1 MAPTQRV
8 RVQGALTCLWLTC
21 LFQPA
26 GCAMAQR
33 VVALVDLDCFY
44 CAVERRRDPSLLGLP
59 MAVVQYNPWDNARG
73 GPCVVGGVTSR
84 RPEEDRRDQ
93 LSTNQW
99 RCKAVQSRVGPRRAA
114 T

>member
-1 MAPTQRV
+1 MH
-8 RVQGALTCLWLTC
+8 
-21 LFQPA
+21 
-26 GCAMAQR
+26 
-33 VVALVDLDCFY
+33 LDCFY
-44 CAVERRRDPSLLGLP
+44 SFYWSAQLSGAALSFLGLP
-59 MAVVQYNPWDNARG
+59 MAVVHYNPWDNARG

-93 LSTNQW
+93 LSFLSTNQL